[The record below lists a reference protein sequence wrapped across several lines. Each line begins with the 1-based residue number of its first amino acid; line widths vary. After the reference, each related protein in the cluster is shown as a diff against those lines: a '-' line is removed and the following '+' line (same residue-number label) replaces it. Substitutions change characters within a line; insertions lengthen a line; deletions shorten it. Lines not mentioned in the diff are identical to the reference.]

1 VISGIGIRSRWH
13 CGKISYKGGV
23 EERRFIVA
31 NIDSIT
37 RKGTD
42 MSQKGSIG
50 MLFDLSFTEF
60 VTTRLIKVLFVIGI
74 IFAAIGAIALIV
86 SGFGSG
92 AAVGILFLILSPLV
106 FFFYVLIVRV
116 WCEIIIVVFRI
127 AENTSRLV
135 DQNKQ

>member
-1 VISGIGIRSRWH
+1 
-13 CGKISYKGGV
+13 
-23 EERRFIVA
+23 
-31 NIDSIT
+31 
-37 RKGTD
+37 